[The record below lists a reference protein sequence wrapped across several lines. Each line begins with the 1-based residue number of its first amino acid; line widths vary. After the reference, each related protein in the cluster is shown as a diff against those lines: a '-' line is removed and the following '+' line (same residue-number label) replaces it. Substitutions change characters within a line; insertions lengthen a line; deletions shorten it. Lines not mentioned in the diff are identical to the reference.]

1 MLAGCWA
8 VCAAIYWSFNF
19 VPLIGI
25 CRSMPANDPKEEP
38 ANDNN
43 EMPANGGDNREEENI
58 RQWLN
63 TS

>member
-19 VPLIGI
+19 APLIWIRG
-25 CRSMPANDPKEEP
+25 SMTANAPKEEP

-43 EMPANGGDNREEENI
+43 EMLAIIEKKIISGNG
-58 RQWLN
+58 
-63 TS
+63 